1 MGQALWAT
9 SFLQKYKSQT
19 RENRSSSYFK
29 SFLILKRRKIIDE
42 LKFILSCFSGDSRPR
57 LVPLFVEPGDV
68 KIWLEKANKQELENE
83 KRTRSMAVWTQQLD
97 MPPSVS
103 RYNRKSTVKRD
114 TFTDYKER
122 LWENQ
127 VF

>member
-1 MGQALWAT
+1 M
-9 SFLQKYKSQT
+9 
-19 RENRSSSYFK
+19 
-29 SFLILKRRKIIDE
+29 
-42 LKFILSCFSGDSRPR
+42 
-57 LVPLFVEPGDV
+57 EPGDV

-103 RYNRKSTVKRD
+103 RYNRKSSVKRD